1 MEISY
6 WQSRWRNDKIGWHLD
21 VVYPPLRKF
30 WSQLSLKSQARI
42 LVPLCG
48 RSQDMKWLAEQ
59 SCRVIGVEVSQKAL
73 QDFMELWD
81 EEFTTD
87 SSHGF
92 TIYQSTSIELWQGD
106 FMKIPENKIKPV
118 DAIYD
123 KAAIVALPENMR
135 NEYAKKLLNLCNT
148 HTQILLQTFE
158 YKQDE
163 MNGPPFSVDEKEIS
177 RLFGDRFSITLL
189 HEQSLFD
196 ELSIFQR
203 RGLSSYLVEK
213 VFHLEPLAN

>member
-1 MEISY
+1 M
-6 WQSRWRNDKIGWHLD
+6 D
-21 VVYPPLRKF
+21 VVYPPLRKL
-30 WSQLSLKSQARI
+30 WPQLSLKSQARV

-48 RSQDMKWLAEQ
+48 RSMDMKWIAEQ
-59 SCRVIGVEVSQKAL
+59 GCQVIGVEVSQKAL
-73 QDFMELWD
+73 QDFMDRWD

-92 TIYQSTSIELWQGD
+92 TIYKSPSIELWQGD
-106 FMKIPENKIKPV
+106 FMKIPESKIKPV

-123 KAAIVALPENMR
+123 KAAIVALRKDMR
-135 NEYAKKLLNLCNT
+135 SKYAKKLLKLCHAN
-148 HTQILLQTFE
+148 TQILLQTFE

-163 MNGPPFSVDEKEIS
+163 MNGPPFSVDGEEIS
-177 RLFGDRFSITLL
+177 RLFGHQFSITSL

-196 ELSIFQR
+196 ELSKFQR

-213 VFHLEPLAN
+213 VFHLKPLTN